1 MRKTLLALLAAP
13 LLLLGCS
20 GGAVRKDLSGG
31 DTVRFAHATLLQLVR
46 HGGYTVARL
55 ADPWNAGKTLHTYIL
70 VPRDSD
76 ISALSLPA
84 GGTVV
89 RVPLTRA
96 VSFTTVHANLAV
108 EFGRGS
114 AIAGVADLKY
124 MKVPYIVEG
133 CRAGR
138 IADVG
143 SSMSP
148 DVEKIIDLSPDAVLL
163 SPFENSGGYGRLEK
177 TGIPIIE
184 CSDYMEPTALGRAEW
199 VRFYG
204 LLFGAARE
212 ADSLYAVVDSS
223 YSALKSLAARLS
235 EHRSVLMD
243 TKTGSVWYMPG
254 GRSTIGGILAD
265 AGAVYPFA
273 SDTHAGSLSL
283 PFETVLDRAGDADVW
298 LFRYSADHPITYAEL
313 LSEFH
318 GYGRM
323 RPFRERRCYGCN
335 LEETRFFEETPFR
348 PDLLLSDFIRIVS
361 PGVDLPGAPRY
372 YKAVE
377 K

>member
-1 MRKTLLALLAAP
+1 MLIALLAAP
-13 LLLLGCS
+13 LLLLGCG
-20 GGAVRKDLSGG
+20 GGAARKGLSGG
-31 DTVRFAHATLLQLVR
+31 DTVRFAHATLLQLIR
-46 HGGYTVARL
+46 CDGYTIARL

-70 VPRDSD
+70 VPRGSD
-76 ISALSLPA
+76 IPAGSLPA

-89 RVPLTRA
+89 RTPLTRA
-96 VSFTTVHANLAV
+96 VSFTTVHANLAA
-108 EFGRGS
+108 ELGRSS
-114 AIAGVADLKY
+114 AIAGIADLKY
-124 MKVPYIVEG
+124 VKIPYILEG
-133 CRAGR
+133 CRSGR

-199 VRFYG
+199 MRFYG
-204 LLFGAARE
+204 LLFGAVRE
-212 ADSLYAVVDSS
+212 ADSLFAVVDSS
-223 YSALKSLAARLS
+223 YAALKTIAARS
-235 EHRSVLMD
+235 PEHRSVLMD
-243 TKTGSVWYMPG
+243 KKTGSVWYVPG
-254 GRSTIGGILAD
+254 GRSTIGGMLAD

-298 LFRYSADHPITYAEL
+298 LFRYSAGQPMTYGAL
-313 LSEFH
+313 LSEFY

-335 LEETRFFEETPFR
+335 LDETRFFEETPFR
-348 PDLLLSDFIRIVS
+348 PDLLLADFIRIAS
-361 PGVDLPGAPRY
+361 PGAGLPGSLRY
-372 YKAVE
+372 YKALE